1 MAAAAS
7 DATAVSG
14 AEPALLSVAVAPT
27 AQSPDLIGQIA
38 AYFALPG
45 APATTAPTIGA
56 VPLFVRLQIGD
67 LFGGAAP
74 PVADR
79 SVVITGLFREMLRQ
93 DPTAAELQ
101 NYLGVWN
108 VFGING
114 VVAGLYSSTALRQLQ
129 VNTYYLEMLAR
140 PATQSELSWGATQ
153 LAWGV
158 PEPMLVASI
167 AASPEFY
174 GDSAL
179 RGGTYGTQPSAT
191 TFVDLLYRTLL
202 GESADAD
209 VAPTCIQQLQDG
221 MPAGL
226 VAAQFVT
233 SDAFRQVKVNEIYT
247 VAGLAGTDPV
257 PYVDNWFLNGGLGGI
272 ATEILTSPASVTTLA
287 AGIALPDMTAVG
299 QLQEILL
306 SSYLKGATVI
316 VDGKPFEEPPQFF
329 DLVNRY
335 LGVDSSGQ
343 PCTPAGTLCNPALLE
358 LLRTSGTDRGIPNY
372 SVNVTSIA
380 AEVSRLIPTQSEI
393 GISNSLAFPLRNVEE
408 NGIYPLDTYLKGGDI
423 LHPAGVILTAN
434 NGTYVLDGH
443 HRWSSIY
450 VINPYTQIQAID
462 LGYVPSPQDGLK
474 QTQLSIIA
482 RDAELKPQFVASTNL
497 LDPNLPKSVFDADV
511 RKFIYEG
518 DEVRTLNVFA
528 NFLGQ
533 AVPLT
538 DPSNLEAKLA
548 AAQDY
553 MWSNVLRLRMYN
565 EPYPDVTNRG
575 YMPQPKGNN
584 YPPYMQ
590 LLETGAVSY
599 TLPVIS
605 YLG

>member
-1 MAAAAS
+1 M
-7 DATAVSG
+7 
-14 AEPALLSVAVAPT
+14 APT
-27 AQSPDLIGQIA
+27 AQSPDLVGQIA

-101 NYLGVWN
+101 NYIGVWN

-140 PATQSELSWGATQ
+140 PATQSELTWGATQ
-153 LAWGV
+153 LTWGV

-167 AASPEFY
+167 AGTPEFY

-202 GESADAD
+202 GESADPD
-209 VAPTCIQQLQDG
+209 VAPAYIQQLQDG
-221 MPAGL
+221 IPAGL

-233 SDAFRQVKVNEIYT
+233 GDAFRQVKVNEIYT
-247 VAGLAGTDPV
+247 VAGLAGTSPV

-272 ATEILTSPASVTTLA
+272 ATEILTSPASVTKLA

-306 SSYLKGATVI
+306 SSYLKGPVVEA
-316 VDGKPFEEPPQFF
+316 GKPQFF
-329 DLVNRY
+329 ELVQRY
-335 LGVDSSGQ
+335 LGVDSTGQ
-343 PCTPAGTLCNPALLE
+343 PCMPAGTLCNPALLE
-358 LLRTSGTDRGIPNY
+358 LLRTSGTDRGIPN
-372 SVNVTSIA
+372 SSINVTSIG

-393 GISNSLAFPLRNVEE
+393 GIANSLRFPLENNPE
-408 NGIYPLDTYLKGGDI
+408 NGIYPLDTYLKGGLI

-443 HRWSSIY
+443 HRWSSVY
-450 VINPYTQIQAID
+450 VINPYTQIQAVD

-482 RDAELKPQFVASTNL
+482 RDAELNPQFVASTNL
-497 LDPNLPKSVFDADV
+497 LDPNLPRSVFDAEV
-511 RKFIYEG
+511 RTFIYAG

-528 NFLGQ
+528 DFLGEK
-533 AVPLT
+533 VPLD
-538 DPSNLEAKLA
+538 DPFNLEAKLA

-553 MWSNVLRLRMYN
+553 MWTNVQRLQTYN

-575 YMPQPKGNN
+575 YMPQPKGDN
-584 YPPYMQ
+584 YPPYLQ
-590 LLETGAVSY
+590 LLESGAVSY
-599 TLPVIS
+599 TLPIIS